1 MIRKCEYVPT
11 LETERL
17 ILRELN
23 PADADDLQ
31 EWFCLKEMYT
41 YWGTPAPK
49 KGFQAAELFVDP
61 RPHVKRKP
69 DKGFFRSMGIARKP

>member
-31 EWFCLKEMYT
+31 EWFCLKEIV
-41 YWGTPAPK
+41 
-49 KGFQAAELFVDP
+49 AAIWKVTE
-61 RPHVKRKP
+61 
-69 DKGFFRSMGIARKP
+69 SE